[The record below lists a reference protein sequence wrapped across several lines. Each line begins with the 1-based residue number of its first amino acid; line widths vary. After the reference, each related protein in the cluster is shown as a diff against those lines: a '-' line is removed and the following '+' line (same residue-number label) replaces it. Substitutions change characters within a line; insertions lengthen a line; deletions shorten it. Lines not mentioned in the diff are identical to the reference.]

1 MRLPRYLATTAG
13 AGGSD
18 EQERMKIVTPRN
30 NRERFTFRSRTEPI
44 PAGFFFTRR
53 VKNEA

>member
-30 NRERFTFRSRTEPI
+30 NSERLTFRSRTG
-44 PAGFFFTRR
+44 ADTRGFFFTRR